1 MANLVIS
8 IAIVILVIYL
18 LVKFSKAMNRAVD
31 AAQVQLIKTASES
44 HGRALRDMR
53 KSLYKSTKAKISKKE
68 INSLSVDELA
78 DRLTLSIGE
87 DY

>member
-1 MANLVIS
+1 MANFVIS
-8 IAIVILVIYL
+8 IVL
-18 LVKFSKAMNRAVD
+18 LVLFVLLLIKFGKGLNRAVD
-31 AAQVQLIKTASES
+31 AAQVQLIRSSAES

-53 KSLYKSTKAKISKKE
+53 KSLYKSKNGKITKKQ

-78 DRLTLSIGE
+78 DQLTLSIGE

>member
-1 MANLVIS
+1 MANIIIAFALV
-8 IAIVILVIYL
+8 VLVIYL

-31 AAQVQLIKTASES
+31 AAQISLIKTSAEA

-53 KSLYKSTKAKISKKE
+53 KAYHKSTRGKVSKKE